1 MKKTVGALSLFLTLI
16 LLCLSG
22 CMPLDALKLPAPK
35 EVNYANKALI
45 RYCDEEQPQTVN
57 IVDQLFALN
66 APNPE
71 NHTPLVS
78 GAFEKFACVDG
89 TLAVYMELTYYVFDI
104 ENYEYPPA
112 SIIGSY
118 DAWRA
123 YMEPFYHRY
132 TIPEFEEACPQ
143 FQDCDW
149 TVIREKTPRR

>member
-1 MKKTVGALSLFLTLI
+1 MEETKKINPLGSSPVGGLMLKFAIPSIIGMLVSAL
-16 LLCLSG
+16 
-22 CMPLDALKLPAPK
+22 
-35 EVNYANKALI
+35 Y
-45 RYCDEEQPQTVN
+45 N

-66 APNPE
+66 AQNPE
-71 NHTPLVS
+71 NRTPLVS
-78 GAFEKFACVDG
+78 GTFEKFAFVDG
-89 TLAVYMELTYYVFDI
+89 TLAVYMELTYYVFDV

-112 SIIGSY
+112 AIVGSY

-143 FQDCDW
+143 FQDCEW